1 MSIFNEAITLYRKK
15 DYAQALQMFELAGE
29 QYGKHL
35 VEVNLHMCRKA
46 LGTNFVEAKALTTPS
61 IPKVDVAM
69 DAATRLMLANGNL
82 ITVDETERQELLTQY
97 RNSTARKSEDAVV
110 RTVNPIPSDWPKDL
124 VLPPLGE
131 GTNDYK
137 WNASR
142 KKRLGI
148 AELAEA
154 GLSVIIPTFN
164 RAKIL
169 DITLAC
175 LLNQKTNCPYEV
187 IVVDDGSREQIVD
200 IVKKY
205 EKALDIKYIR
215 HPDDGFRV
223 STVRNFGLN
232 IAKYDFVAFLD
243 CDMAPCT
250 TWIQSYMEI
259 LLEDND
265 IALIG
270 PRKYIDTSSIP
281 VEKFLN
287 DAHFIDTLPE
297 VMTNNLVA
305 GKIVKDISVD
315 WRLEHFKKSDNLRLC
330 DSPFRYFA
338 AGNIAFAKK
347 WIKKTGGFDENF
359 ENWGGED
366 VEFGY
371 RLYREGCFFKSVI
384 PAMAY
389 HQEPP
394 GKENETD
401 RAAGKAVTQ
410 HQMKSRIP
418 YFYRKPLK
426 VEDSQINKKPLVSI
440 YIPAYNC
447 RDSIVRCVTSAL
459 NQTIVDLEVC
469 ICDDGSTDDTLS
481 IINSHFKN
489 HPRVKIVSKEN
500 GGIGSASNTSVK
512 ICSGYYIGQLDSDD
526 YLEPDAVELCL
537 REFLLNKN
545 LACVYATYRNVNPD
559 GTLHSTGYNW
569 PVYSR
574 EKLMTAMIAHHFRM
588 FTIRAWKL
596 TAGFNEKITNAVDYD
611 MFLKLS
617 EIGPF
622 KHVNKIL
629 YNRVLHGNN
638 TSIKKIG
645 EQKENHFIVVS
656 ASFNRIGI
664 KSYKYVPV
672 NINDPACRKYTF
684 EFTNN

>member
-1 MSIFNEAITLYRKK
+1 MSIFNEAITLFRKK

-29 QYGKHL
+29 HYGKHL
-35 VEVNLHMCRKA
+35 VEVNIHMCRKA
-46 LGTNFVEAKALTTPS
+46 LGTNFVENKANISLS
-61 IPKVDVAM
+61 IPKADATM
-69 DAATRLMLANGNL
+69 DAATKLMLANENL
-82 ITVDETERQELLTQY
+82 ITISDSERLELLNEY
-97 RNSTARKSEDAVV
+97 RNNTARKSVDAVV

-124 VLPPLGE
+124 VLPPLAE

-137 WNASR
+137 WNANR

-148 AELAEA
+148 IESAKA

-175 LLNQKTNCPYEV
+175 LLNQRTNCPYEV

-205 EKALDIKYIR
+205 EKTLDIKYIR

-243 CDMAPCT
+243 CDMAPCS

-281 VEKFLN
+281 VERFLH
-287 DAHFIDTLPE
+287 DARFIDTLPE

-305 GKIVKDISVD
+305 GKIVQDISVD

-347 WIKKTGGFDENF
+347 WIIKTGGFDENF

-371 RLYREGCFFKSVI
+371 RLYREGCFFRSVI
-384 PAMAY
+384 SAMAY

-426 VEDSQINKKPLVSI
+426 IEDSQINKKPLVSI

-481 IINSHFKN
+481 LIQSYYGHN
-489 HPRVKIVSKEN
+489 PRVKIVSKEN
-500 GGIGSASNTSVK
+500 GGIGSASNSSVN
-512 ICSGYYIGQLDSDD
+512 ICNGYYIGQLDSDD

-537 REFLLNKN
+537 KEFLSDKN
-545 LACVYATYRNVNPD
+545 LSCVYTTYRNVNPD
-559 GTLHSTGYNW
+559 GTLHSDGYNW
-569 PVYSR
+569 PTYSR

-596 TAGFNEKITNAVDYD
+596 TKGFNEKITNAVDYD
-611 MFLKLS
+611 MYLKLS
-617 EIGPF
+617 EVGQF
-622 KHVNKIL
+622 KHINKIC

-645 EQKENHFIVVS
+645 EQKENHFIVVGG
-656 ASFNRIGI
+656 SFERLGI
-664 KSYKYVPV
+664 KSHKYLPV
-672 NINDPACRKYTF
+672 NINDPACRKYKF
-684 EFTNN
+684 ETHF